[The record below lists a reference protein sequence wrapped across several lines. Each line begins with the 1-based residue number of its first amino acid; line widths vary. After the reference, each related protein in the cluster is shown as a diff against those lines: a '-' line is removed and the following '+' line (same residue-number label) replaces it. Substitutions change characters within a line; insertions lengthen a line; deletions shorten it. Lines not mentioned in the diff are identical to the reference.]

1 MPSIVPEDTSLLV
14 NDDSE
19 VTDTDS
25 DIDSEIPA
33 LLVHLST
40 PVAVISSPLGYLSTP
55 AIGHTVKVSYRTS
68 ETLRRIPTELSILSS
83 DSDNE
88 DYPTDLSQG
97 FHRLISFYF
106 YSVLIILLYRK
117 YPMCGILI

>member
-25 DIDSEIPA
+25 DIDSEIP

-40 PVAVISSPLGYLSTP
+40 PVAVNSSPLGYLSTP
-55 AIGHTVKVSYRTS
+55 AIGHTVIASYRTS

-97 FHRLISFYF
+97 FHRLIVQPLHSCRE
-106 YSVLIILLYRK
+106 IITVTITIYDTDDE
-117 YPMCGILI
+117 